1 MRLQGWT
8 LLMLGMLVAGC
19 ATPRIVRLDTGRG
32 QSHVFTPPADARPVE
47 IRPDD
52 FARAVTELLLNMSLP
67 LHREPLEER
76 VVLTSWEPL
85 PAPMT
90 AGRAP
95 TYQPWCKR
103 QESPEDCLS
112 LLGHG
117 FILDARARREIA
129 LSFAWDAAWKDTP
142 EASQESVNPIALK
155 SMLTSALGA
164 YMEHLTAPRPVTQG
178 IAIAIS
184 AYLVAYLGTD
194 TVWAL
199 VRAWG
204 PLTEAA
210 TKARSFEELEKAG
223 RRFGEVLGD
232 NGTRV
237 LVLVALTA
245 LGGRTA
251 MATKGPRLPGFP
263 QAVLA
268 AKTQA
273 GFHLGTA
280 ATGGVRSIG
289 LTEKGLH
296 LELTPA
302 AMAMPPVSSR

>member
-1 MRLQGWT
+1 MRLPGWT
-8 LLMLGMLVAGC
+8 WLLLTLLVAGC
-19 ATPRIVRLDTGRG
+19 ATPRTVHLDTGRG
-32 QSHVFTPPADARPVE
+32 KPRVFTPPADARPVE
-47 IRPDD
+47 ISPDA
-52 FARAVTELLLNMSLP
+52 FTRAIAELLLNMPLP
-67 LHREPLEER
+67 LQREPLEER
-76 VVLTSWEPL
+76 VVLTSWENPHTL
-85 PAPMT
+85 AAT
-90 AGRAP
+90 GRAP
-95 TYQPWCKR
+95 TYRPWCKR
-103 QESPEDCLS
+103 QENPEDCLS
-112 LLGHG
+112 LLGNG
-117 FILDARARREIA
+117 FILDARGRRDIA
-129 LSFAWDAAWKDTP
+129 LSFAWDAAWDGAT
-142 EASQESVNPIALK
+142 EASQEAINPIALK
-155 SMLTSALGA
+155 SMLTSVLGA
-164 YMEHLTAPRPVTQG
+164 YMDQLTAPRPITQG

-194 TVWAL
+194 AVWAL
-199 VRAWG
+199 VKAWG

-210 TKARSFEELEKAG
+210 AKARSFAELEKAG

-237 LVLVALTA
+237 LVLVSLTA

-302 AMAMPPVSSR
+302 ALAPPPLSSR